1 MFSIFL
7 WYQINIYIH
16 LILIIIIITI
26 IILWESFPASVLCV
40 CPACVFPAGSRGLL
54 KLSQLGKSWNVGKYW
69 ERYRRQSGTGGCSHK
84 RITGVIPQDSNVIF
98 ILEQRYRRLWQFLT
112 IYIGNVIISVAT
124 ITKMLLVTRR
134 AKMPLYGVLP
144 LAPIKSRR
152 TAKNAVQR
160 IYIKYGNTKW
170 LELYAVGGQREK
182 ALYLYKAIG
191 HFVKSVT
198 SGYKVVIILPLA
210 FPPWWWYYNDDE
222 RRNPPEEA
230 THIDNRINPTRNNT
244 LPEKCRIQRT
254 KARENP
260 LLWRWTI
267 SG

>member
-1 MFSIFL
+1 M
-7 WYQINIYIH
+7 
-16 LILIIIIITI
+16 
-26 IILWESFPASVLCV
+26 ASV
-40 CPACVFPAGSRGLL
+40 G
-54 KLSQLGKSWNVGKYW
+54 
-69 ERYRRQSGTGGCSHK
+69 SGTGGYVFL
-84 RITGVIPQDSNVIF
+84 RITV
-98 ILEQRYRRLWQFLT
+98 LQRTGLCRYPGRRITHQYLT
-112 IYIGNVIISVAT
+112 IHIGNVIISVAT

-230 THIDNRINPTRNNT
+230 THIDNRINPRRRRYPPTRAEITRCRDGGQYRDGEQTNNQ
-244 LPEKCRIQRT
+244 PT
-254 KARENP
+254 KAKEKRP
-260 LLWRWTI
+260 
-267 SG
+267 